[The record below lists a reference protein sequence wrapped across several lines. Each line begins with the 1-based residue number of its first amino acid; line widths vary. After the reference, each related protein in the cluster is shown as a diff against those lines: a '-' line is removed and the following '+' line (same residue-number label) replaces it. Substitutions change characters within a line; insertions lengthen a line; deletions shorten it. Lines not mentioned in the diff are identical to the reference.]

1 MQRRSFLSFLGR
13 ATVATAAVLT
23 VPTSALKAVG
33 LTEPARNYAVEALYR
48 LYRSTPRAW
57 EMSST
62 HVILVGRDFYDAY
75 ESELTPCLRF
85 TERDANKPTLAFKG
99 FRVVK
104 DDRRGWRAAFVPRA
118 QAL

>member
-13 ATVATAAVLT
+13 ATVATAAALT

-33 LTEPARNYAVEALYR
+33 LAEPARERAIEALCR

-85 TERDANKPTLAFKG
+85 TDREVGKPTLAFKG